1 MMRIGIVVFAIGA
14 LVAFVFNTSATA
26 TLVGVLIAASG
37 FAGFAVNATVMLWN
51 LAPSQ
56 RLIGVYTGIFA
67 VAQADRLVGR
77 ARPRSARS
85 STSPTGACSC
95 CSSAGFSLV
104 GLLLTFGVRRE
115 YAPSQVAEEKY
126 VEAER
131 A

>member
-1 MMRIGIVVFAIGA
+1 MP
-14 LVAFVFNTSATA
+14 T
-26 TLVGVLIAASG
+26 
-37 FAGFAVNATVMLWN
+37 N

-67 VAQADRLVGR
+67 VSQAIGSSVGPAALGALVDATDWGLLMLFLC
-77 ARPRSARS
+77 
-85 STSPTGACSC
+85 GV
-95 CSSAGFSLV
+95 SLV

-131 A
+131 AE